1 MSQSSN
7 RIFWWLKILL
17 LISLPLIFLA
27 VAAWIGGAIFMA
39 GNGYE
44 AKDATPLTLYQY
56 WYYYGD
62 IPKTKL
68 SLMGSMVGGLVIT
81 ALPCLLPLLPKK
93 TPLHGNARWAN

>member
-7 RIFWWLKILL
+7 KIFWWLKILL

-44 AKDATPLTLYQY
+44 AKDATPLTLYQ
-56 WYYYGD
+56 
-62 IPKTKL
+62 
-68 SLMGSMVGGLVIT
+68 
-81 ALPCLLPLLPKK
+81 
-93 TPLHGNARWAN
+93 

>member
-7 RIFWWLKILL
+7 KIFWWLKILL

-27 VAAWIGGAIFMA
+27 VAAWIAGAIFMA

-56 WYYYGD
+56 WYYYSD
-62 IPKTKL
+62 
-68 SLMGSMVGGLVIT
+68 
-81 ALPCLLPLLPKK
+81 
-93 TPLHGNARWAN
+93 